1 MKAARLVTIAI
12 LLLCCAGAWGQ
23 RRISP
28 VETPATATQAINE
41 TATDTARINA
51 RRRAASISYVDD
63 RGLTIYVDT
72 ITNTEWTDSAA
83 LRQSRVPR
91 MQVPLWHTVSV
102 GIDIWDPVMRIFG
115 QQHGIAGA
123 WAQLSLHNR
132 YKPIIEAG
140 LGAAS
145 HRASTGNFLYRSPLS
160 FFMKI
165 GADYNF
171 LYNSNPDYQFTA
183 GLRYGVSPFSYS
195 VDDVR
200 LPDSYWGETAT
211 FNIPAQHVTVG
222 WFEVTVGLRVKLWGP
237 VSAGWQFKFHS
248 ILHQSA
254 APYGRPWY
262 IPGYGTR
269 GTPITGS
276 FSVVYTIPLSG
287 LNKKAD
293 PSVDI
298 IESEAPPVQQEQA
311 PQSATQ

>member
-1 MKAARLVTIAI
+1 M
-12 LLLCCAGAWGQ
+12 
-23 RRISP
+23 
-28 VETPATATQAINE
+28 
-41 TATDTARINA
+41 
-51 RRRAASISYVDD
+51 
-63 RGLTIYVDT
+63 
-72 ITNTEWTDSAA
+72 
-83 LRQSRVPR
+83 
-91 MQVPLWHTVSV
+91 
-102 GIDIWDPVMRIFG
+102 
-115 QQHGIAGA
+115 
-123 WAQLSLHNR
+123 
-132 YKPIIEAG
+132 
-140 LGAAS
+140 
-145 HRASTGNFLYRSPLS
+145 
-160 FFMKI
+160 
-165 GADYNF
+165 
-171 LYNSNPDYQFTA
+171 
-183 GLRYGVSPFSYS
+183 SPFSYS

-237 VSAGWQFKFHS
+237 ISAGWQFKFHS

>member
-1 MKAARLVTIAI
+1 MRKFLAIIA
-12 LLLCCAGAWGQ
+12 LLGVLSLWGQ
-23 RRISP
+23 DRKRRITP
-28 VETPATATQAINE
+28 LNTPATETQPVNE
-41 TATDTARINA
+41 TAADTARINA
-51 RRRAASISYVDD
+51 KRRAQSVPYTDD
-63 RGLTIYVDT
+63 RGKIIYVDT
-72 ITNTEWTDSAA
+72 ITGEEWTDSTALKNIVPKMEQPLFHAA
-83 LRQSRVPR
+83 SA
-91 MQVPLWHTVSV
+91 
-102 GIDIWDPVMRIFG
+102 GINIWDPVMRIFG
-115 QQHGIAGA
+115 QNYGLASA
-123 WAQLSLHNR
+123 WAELSLHNR

-237 VSAGWQFKFHS
+237 ISAGWQFKFHS
-248 ILHQSA
+248 VLHQSA